1 MAYKLSS
8 LAAEDFAEIYEY
20 TLVNF
25 GELHA
30 QSYLLDLEKIMDLL
44 VSSPMIGYE
53 CDDISEGV
61 RRFNHNHHALFYRI
75 IKKDNLSSD
84 VVIVRILHQQMNPH
98 LYFPS

>member
-30 QSYLLDLEKIMDLL
+30 QSYLLDLERIMDLL
-44 VSSPMIGYE
+44 VSFTNDWI
-53 CDDISEGV
+53 
-61 RRFNHNHHALFYRI
+61 
-75 IKKDNLSSD
+75 
-84 VVIVRILHQQMNPH
+84 
-98 LYFPS
+98 